1 MEITWT
7 WWVAFLFLM
16 NQAFWMTQERRYPGS
31 LRESQR
37 RSAVE
42 NADKAREGLK
52 ELKRDIAKT
61 KRDIKK
67 SQGKASFGQRLNQQL
82 DLKTA
87 MWMYKMM
94 RWAAELNF
102 RIEEK
107 YG

>member
-37 RSAVE
+37 RSANE
-42 NADKAREGLK
+42 MGEQARELDK
-52 ELKRDIAKT
+52 ELKKDIAQI
-61 KRDIKK
+61 KRDLKRAQR
-67 SQGKASFGQRLNQQL
+67 SGGFGKRLN
-82 DLKTA
+82 LKVGLLFF
-87 MWMYKMM
+87 KGLHKLQ
-94 RWAAELNF
+94 RWASKPALK
-102 RIEEK
+102 IEEK